1 MLEVV
6 GLFHPGILR
15 AELGTLASES
25 WADIGPLDGGLY
37 LALFLCLSKKWVSK
51 PRLKIRCV
59 FCSCEVC

>member
-6 GLFHPGILR
+6 GSFHLGILR

-25 WADIGPLDGGLY
+25 WADIGPLDEGLY

-51 PRLKIRCV
+51 SRL
-59 FCSCEVC
+59 